1 MLKLP
6 NLSLKAE
13 LTKSLCGFEF
23 QLFLSGRSASGGGE
37 GGGGGGEPSQFVTA
51 LSLGLNGVL
60 FVPIAFGVLCM
71 LMRQGLTM
79 KII

>member
-37 GGGGGGEPSQFVTA
+37 GGGGWRGTF
-51 LSLGLNGVL
+51 
-60 FVPIAFGVLCM
+60 PIRDSVEF
-71 LMRQGLTM
+71 RT
-79 KII
+79 

>member
-37 GGGGGGEPSQFVTA
+37 GGGVAGNLPNS
-51 LSLGLNGVL
+51 
-60 FVPIAFGVLCM
+60 
-71 LMRQGLTM
+71 
-79 KII
+79 